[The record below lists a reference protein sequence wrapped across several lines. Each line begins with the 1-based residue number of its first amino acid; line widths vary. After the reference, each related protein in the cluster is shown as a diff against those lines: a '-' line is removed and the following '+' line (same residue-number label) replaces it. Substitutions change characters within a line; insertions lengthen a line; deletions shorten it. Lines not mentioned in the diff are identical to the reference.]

1 MKPCDM
7 LSPEKI
13 AETCCISPVFA
24 ERAAHRFFF
33 ADIYQSFI
41 DHTKH
46 KMDYNKV
53 HRRNIMKRRV
63 LREIAVQSLYQMEM
77 NQVDSAEAVSM
88 LLSEAAEENETE
100 RVIGDEAK
108 VKEIVLQ
115 LVNGTWVAR
124 EEIDAVLTQY
134 LKGWQVSRL
143 SRVDRQILRL
153 AAYELAY
160 REDVPGK
167 VAVNEAI
174 ELAKHF
180 GTDES
185 GKFVNG
191 VLGRML
197 QELDEVKAKIK
208 KT

>member
-1 MKPCDM
+1 
-7 LSPEKI
+7 
-13 AETCCISPVFA
+13 
-24 ERAAHRFFF
+24 
-33 ADIYQSFI
+33 
-41 DHTKH
+41 
-46 KMDYNKV
+46 
-53 HRRNIMKRRV
+53 MKRRV

-77 NQVDSAEAVSM
+77 NQVESSEAVSM

-108 VKEIVLQ
+108 VKETVLQ
-115 LVNGTWVAR
+115 LVNGAWAAR
-124 EEIDAVLTQY
+124 EEIDAVLTHY

-153 AAYELAY
+153 AAYELAF

-174 ELAKHF
+174 ELSKHF

-197 QELDEVKAKIK
+197 QELDEVKAKLQK
-208 KT
+208 A